1 MDIDGA
7 KALKDRLARTAWAR
21 ARPASIEVPDDA
33 PPVYHWFSVGR
44 NADGTVPSFLRGVC
58 GRLVVARAGSARPST
73 GYVVVLPLP
82 TVATTPPCRRRM
94 PHSGTLTMR

>member
-44 NADGTVPSFLRGVC
+44 NADGTVPSSPDAASADDSSLLGP
-58 GRLVVARAGSARPST
+58 GRLG
-73 GYVVVLPLP
+73 LPP
-82 TVATTPPCRRRM
+82 AT
-94 PHSGTLTMR
+94 S